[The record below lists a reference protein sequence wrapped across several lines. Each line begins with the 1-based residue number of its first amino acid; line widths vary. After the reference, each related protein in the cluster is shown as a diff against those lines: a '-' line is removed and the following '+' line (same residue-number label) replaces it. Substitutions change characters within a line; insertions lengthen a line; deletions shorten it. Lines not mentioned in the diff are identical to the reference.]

1 MAVWRLENQ
10 SCGWH
15 GSPNVLVGFAGVA
28 ADKDLRV
35 LLSIG
40 RSISLSEPPKMLLV
54 RLLWKKTTMS
64 QVMIAEH
71 LGMKHAADLS
81 SVIHSVDLSR
91 LEKKAPGK
99 LKRFVSE
106 KMKKMNPAPQFPRES
121 LTNE

>member
-15 GSPNVLVGFAGVA
+15 GSANVLVGFAGVA

-71 LGMKHAADLS
+71 MGMKHAADLS

-99 LKRFVSE
+99 LKRYVSE
-106 KMKKMNPAPQFPRES
+106 KMKKMNPAPPVS
-121 LTNE
+121 A